1 MALGDLTRQ
10 IAKEA
15 LLSATS
21 SAPKEQPA
29 PAAPPAENLGA
40 TIFNQLQAMQKAL
53 KEDEELVVLF
63 ASGAERIRVME
74 IFLPSR
80 NIAVLTG
87 PDPDRSLTRVIS
99 PIAALQLVCKVVK
112 TPAGAKPVRVNL
124 VTPKA

>member
-29 PAAPPAENLGA
+29 TAAAPTENLGA
-40 TIFNQLQAMQKAL
+40 TIFSQIQAMQKAL
-53 KEDEELVVLF
+53 KEDEELVVLY
-63 ASGAERIRVME
+63 AGGAERIRVLE
-74 IFLPSR
+74 IFLASR

-87 PDPDRSLTRVIS
+87 PDSERSLTRVIS
-99 PIAALQLVCKVVK
+99 PIAALQLVCKVAR